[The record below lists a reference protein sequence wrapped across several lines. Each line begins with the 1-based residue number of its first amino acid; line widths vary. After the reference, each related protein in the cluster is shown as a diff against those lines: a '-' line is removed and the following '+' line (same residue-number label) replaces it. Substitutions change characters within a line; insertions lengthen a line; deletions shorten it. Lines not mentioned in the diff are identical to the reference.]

1 MWQLR
6 YIYGHLPTLTVGI
19 AARPVWKK
27 QESAVTGATDEQGS
41 TMRLKGYV
49 KRTAFAA
56 MAGAAL
62 SVSIIA
68 VAPTASGAATK
79 ASSSGGTATMALDEN
94 LAGFNINTSAA
105 SEFVLQEIMNMVWP
119 QAFIVNNKLQ
129 PVLNDQLL
137 QSASVTSTGS
147 EPQTVVYKINPKAV
161 WSDGTPITADDFIY
175 NWQAQSANTAY
186 TDLGGQP
193 YDDATT
199 AGYNQIASVVG
210 SAPSGGAACDP
221 GSTANRNAGLCPNG
235 RTVTV
240 TFKPS
245 FADWRS
251 IYTNI
256 VPAHIARTVGWNT
269 GFAGPAQAISGSWYT
284 ITSYNNNQSLV
295 LTRNP
300 SYWGTPGKLN
310 KIVFQFFSDD
320 DQLVPALQNKEIN
333 IFNPSTVNL
342 SIVQTAAQVP
352 DTKTATLPG
361 LEFEHFD
368 FNQADPYL
376 AKVQVRE
383 AIAHG
388 TDRQSIITR
397 TVGEIE
403 KGITPLGSR
412 MLVSTQKGYKGTSY
426 AFSTSQ
432 SNNLMKEAGFKKVG
446 GYYQPDYGPQKG
458 KPLTFTIQSTSGN
471 TIRSQTEQLFQAQM
485 KTIGIK
491 INIQNYDAN
500 TFFGTNLPNG
510 TFQIAEFAWV
520 TTPFVSGNQP
530 IYCSYTNS
538 SGCDE
543 NWNHAASAQA
553 DKDMASGSSAA
564 SQSKEINFYN
574 EADSILWQ
582 NMVTLPLY
590 QKPQFFAWTNN
601 LKGVLPNTSSVGV
614 TWNAEDWSL
623 SS

>member
-1 MWQLR
+1 
-6 YIYGHLPTLTVGI
+6 
-19 AARPVWKK
+19 
-27 QESAVTGATDEQGS
+27 
-41 TMRLKGYV
+41 MRLKGYL
-49 KRTAFAA
+49 KRSAFAA
-56 MAGAAL
+56 MAAAAL

-79 ASSSGGTATMALDEN
+79 ASSSSGGTATMALDEN
-94 LAGFNINTSAA
+94 LVGFNINTSAA

-129 PVLNDQLL
+129 PVLNSQLL

-175 NWQAQSANTAY
+175 NWQAQSGNPAY
-186 TDLGGQP
+186 TDVGGQP
-193 YDDATT
+193 YDDASTS
-199 AGYNQIASVVG
+199 GYNQIQSVVG
-210 SAPSGGAACDP
+210 SAPSGGAACAP
-221 GSTANRNAGLCPNG
+221 GSTADRNAGLCPNG

-245 FADWRS
+245 FADWRA

-284 ITSYNNNQSLV
+284 ITSYNSNQSVV

-310 KIVFQFFSDD
+310 KLVFQFFSDD
-320 DQLVPALQNKEIN
+320 SQLVPALQNKEIN

-352 DTKTATLPG
+352 NAKTATLPG

-376 AKVQVRE
+376 AKLQVRE

-388 TDRQSIITR
+388 VNRPSIILR
-397 TVGEIE
+397 TVGQIE
-403 KGITPLGSR
+403 KGINPLGSR
-412 MLVSTQKGYKGTSY
+412 MLVSTQKGYKGTNY
-426 AFSTSQ
+426 AFNTSQ
-432 SNNLMKEAGFKKVG
+432 STNLLKEAGFKKASD
-446 GYYQPDYGPQKG
+446 GYFQPDYGPQKG
-458 KPLTFTIQSTSGN
+458 KDLTFTIQSTSGN

-485 KTIGIK
+485 KAIGIK

-510 TFQIAEFAWV
+510 TYQIAEFAWV

-530 IYCSYTNS
+530 IYCSYTNTNQC
-538 SGCDE
+538 GE
-543 NWNHAASAQA
+543 NWTHSANA
-553 DKDMASGSSAA
+553 DVDKLMATGSSAP
-564 SQSKEINFYN
+564 SQSKEINDYN
-574 EADSILWQ
+574 EADAILWQ

-590 QKPQFFAWTNN
+590 QKPQFWAWSNN

-614 TWNAEDWSL
+614 TWNAENWSL